1 MFQTNSRPS
10 SAKATESLW
19 PSPQKPMIGGSVE
32 KALKK
37 LNGARLTA
45 PAWFIVE
52 TQPTGR
58 GTISALNGSRGI
70 VVLSRKC
77 GSMNMSIPYR
87 CKGSPGK
94 RVEDIA
100 QNRRA
105 GRGRGCGRR
114 RPRRRVRSRAG
125 SGGLRAEAIVS
136 FMSNSSAFDQDA
148 SRLRPRSGGQ
158 HFRVACKYRH
168 AAGQGSGRM
177 PGVRPQRTQR
187 KSRRNRH
194 TNDHL

>member
-10 SAKATESLW
+10 SAKATESFR

-45 PAWFIVE
+45 PALFIVE

-58 GTISALNGSRGI
+58 GTISALNGSHGI

-100 QNRRA
+100 QNR
-105 GRGRGCGRR
+105 
-114 RPRRRVRSRAG
+114 PRRAR
-125 SGGLRAEAIVS
+125 L
-136 FMSNSSAFDQDA
+136 
-148 SRLRPRSGGQ
+148 RLRPAMAQASRALSRRQWRASAGRSCRSCRIHSPSIRLRPAPASLERAAPSRCAAG
-158 HFRVACKYRH
+158 HRH
-168 AAGQGSGRM
+168 AHGSADRGGMPRPPAGDAEEK
-177 PGVRPQRTQR
+177 PAH
-187 KSRRNRH
+187 RH